1 MARRIALLL
10 IAIGVA
16 RIVSTYWI
24 LNHTIDE
31 IGFISCGLEWVT
43 AHTYTYQPE
52 QPPLSHAAAG
62 IGAWLAGAHNVSRA
76 ELPYKGPDILYR
88 SPSYYRTLAA
98 ARAGELPFFIGAAL
112 VVWLW
117 ARRLH
122 GNLAALAAVLLFTSM
137 PVVLGHAGLATTDI
151 SLCATLPA
159 ALYAFLLWIENPGTK
174 RSVLLGLAI
183 AAGVLSKFSFL
194 LYFPV
199 SVLVIVLIRRK
210 WFLRI
215 RPPIMV
221 AAVAVFVIWA
231 GYWFTVAPLVQ
242 GLHDLLEHS
251 RQGHPSYLFGEVRRF
266 GSWYFFPVVLA
277 YKTPLAFLALAAIAF
292 IWLRRTP
299 REQWIPW
306 ACAAAILVSAM
317 PSTINLGVRH
327 IIPIYPLLAIPAGL
341 ALARL
346 IESTARAPRIL
357 GGVLVLWQLAASI
370 WIHPDYIAYFNE
382 LARGRPELVRND
394 SDLDWGQAVNELV
407 RSLRARG
414 INRIGW
420 GGVTNADVNYHGA
433 VGWYQ
438 ASKWERTTGW
448 IAVNATERFQSDFKM
463 PDPSTPRPW
472 AWLDPYQPV
481 ERVGH
486 GAMLL
491 YYIPP
496 DH

>member
-1 MARRIALLL
+1 LARRIAVLL

-24 LNHTIDE
+24 LNHTTDE
-31 IGFISCGLEWVT
+31 VVFIPCGLEWLT

-62 IGAWLAGAHNVSRA
+62 IGAWLAGAHNVKRTA
-76 ELPYKGPDILYR
+76 VLYE

-122 GNLAALAAVLLFTSM
+122 GNLAALAAVLLFTTM

-159 ALYAFLLWIENPGTK
+159 ALYAFLLWLDNPGA
-174 RSVLLGLAI
+174 RQSILLGLAI

-194 LYFPV
+194 LFFPV
-199 SVLVIVLIRRK
+199 SVLVIILIRRK
-210 WFLRI
+210 WSLRI
-215 RPPIMV
+215 RALLLVLAIAM
-221 AAVAVFVIWA
+221 FVIWA
-231 GYWFTVAPLVQ
+231 GYWFTVTPLVQ
-242 GLHDLLEHS
+242 GLHDLLDHS
-251 RQGHPSYLFGEVRRF
+251 RGGHPAYLFGEERMY
-266 GSWYFFPVVLA
+266 GWWYFFPIVFA
-277 YKTPLAFLALAAIAF
+277 YKTPLAFLALAGIAF
-292 IWLRRTP
+292 IWLRRAP

-317 PSTINLGVRH
+317 PSTINIGVRH
-327 IIPIYPLLAIPAGL
+327 IIPMYPLLAIPAGL
-341 ALARL
+341 AAARL
-346 IESTARAPRIL
+346 IGSTARAPRIL
-357 GGVLVLWQLAASI
+357 GGFLVLWQLAASI
-370 WIHPDYIAYFNE
+370 WVHPDYIAYFNE
-382 LARGRPELVRND
+382 LAGGRPELIRVD
-394 SDLDWGQAVNELV
+394 SDLDWGQSVNELASAQ
-407 RSLRARG
+407 RRLG
-414 INRIGW
+414 IKRIGL
-420 GGVTNADVNYHGA
+420 GLYVNADVNFHGI
-433 VGWYQ
+433 VGWYR
-438 ASKWERTTGW
+438 ASRLERTPGW
-448 IAVNATERFQSDFKM
+448 IAVNATERYM
-463 PDPSTPRPW
+463 PDFTVWDGSKPGPRPW
-472 AWLDPYQPV
+472 AWLDRYQPV

-486 GAMLL
+486 GAILL

>member
-1 MARRIALLL
+1 LARRIAVLL

-31 IGFISCGLEWVT
+31 IGYISAGLEWVT

-52 QPPLSHAAAG
+52 QPPLSPAAAG
-62 IGAWLAGAHNVSRA
+62 IGAWLAGARNVSRA
-76 ELPYKGPDILYR
+76 ELPYKGPDILYH

-112 VVWLW
+112 MVWLW

-122 GNLAALAAVLLFTSM
+122 GNLAALAAVLLFTTM

-199 SVLVIVLIRRK
+199 SVLVIIPILRK
-210 WFLRI
+210 WRLRI
-215 RPPIMV
+215 RPLILV
-221 AAVAVFVIWA
+221 LAIAVFVIWA
-231 GYWFTVAPLVQ
+231 GYWFTVSPLLQ
-242 GLHDLLEHS
+242 GLRDLQEHAHT
-251 RQGHPSYLFGEVRRF
+251 GHPDYLLGEQRRF
-266 GSWYFFPVVLA
+266 GWWYFFPVVFA
-277 YKTPLAFLALAAIAF
+277 YKTPLAFLALAGIAW
-292 IWLRRTP
+292 ICLHRSP

-306 ACAAAILVSAM
+306 ACAAAIMVAAM

-341 ALARL
+341 AAARL

-357 GGVLVLWQLAASI
+357 GGFLVLWQLTSSI
-370 WIHPDYIAYFNE
+370 LVHPDYIAYFNE
-382 LARGRPELVRND
+382 FAGGRPELVRVD
-394 SDLDWGQAVNELV
+394 SDLDWGQAINELV
-407 RSLRARG
+407 RSQRARG

-420 GGVTNADVNYHGA
+420 GGVTNADINYHGA
-433 VGWYQ
+433 VGWYL
-438 ASKWERTTGW
+438 ASKWERSTGW
-448 IAVNATERFQSDFKM
+448 IAVNATERFLPDFAIW
-463 PDPSTPRPW
+463 DGSTPRPW

-486 GAMLL
+486 GAILL